1 MPRDGEPPLQ
11 PPSLL
16 ASVDRVMAMA
26 HLAPAPHV
34 AVIGR
39 HTLPFVL
46 ALLSHGCASVRS
58 LRPDAAAPDCEAADL
73 AWIVDV
79 GDEHELD
86 DALRAAH
93 RRTGTTGYIV
103 LEAGACPLARAAIG
117 AHATA
122 AGLAVVAADPSERR
136 LVWRQK

>member
-1 MPRDGEPPLQ
+1 MPRDGE

-16 ASVDRVMAMA
+16 ASVDRVIAMS
-26 HLAPAPHV
+26 HVTPHPHV

-46 ALLSHGCASVRS
+46 ALLSHGCGGVRS
-58 LRPDAAAPDCEAADL
+58 LRPDTPAPDCEQADL

-86 DALRAAH
+86 EALRAAH
-93 RRTGTTGYIV
+93 RRTGANGRVV
-103 LEAGACPLARAAIG
+103 LEDAACRPCLDTLRQ
-117 AHATA
+117 HATD
-122 AGLAVVAADPSERR
+122 AGFDIVSFDSVARR
-136 LVWRQK
+136 LVLTPL